1 MKQQYITQEWPGKS
15 KNSSRGSSMTMSPAR
30 GVSRMYFKDTEQY
43 PLLNTEEEQDLGRQI
58 EAGKCLSELT
68 DRYSTENC
76 QGPGAV
82 AILRHILQSIS
93 QKAALFESLENTL
106 GLDKTPSIAVRLRS
120 EVLSR
125 VLDKHLEPAVIN
137 TISQG
142 WGESTAEVDRKLVDL
157 SIECRLIPWHIMG
170 GECDISGV
178 DEMDLTISSPDF
190 TEAIKA
196 RESDVVSHFNWIIKR
211 MKASINRLVLANLRL
226 VISVAMKNQEKG
238 LPLPDLIQEGNLG
251 LIHAVDRWDYRR
263 GYRFSTYATWWIR
276 QGINRAIANQ
286 SRMVRLPVHMVDAL
300 SRLKR
305 EKQRLYQEEGRI
317 PTNEE
322 LAKAI
327 DLPVKKVEELSIMS
341 MREPTSLETPAG
353 DEGQLADFVSDGVTP
368 TPEEET
374 TGIILREK
382 LREVLQVLSE
392 REKKVIELRFGLR
405 NRRTSTLEEIGDQMG
420 VSRERIRQL
429 ERAALEKLRHPNLS
443 GHLREYLW

>member
-1 MKQQYITQEWPGKS
+1 
-15 KNSSRGSSMTMSPAR
+15 
-30 GVSRMYFKDTEQY
+30 
-43 PLLNTEEEQDLGRQI
+43 
-58 EAGKCLSELT
+58 
-68 DRYSTENC
+68 
-76 QGPGAV
+76 
-82 AILRHILQSIS
+82 
-93 QKAALFESLENTL
+93 
-106 GLDKTPSIAVRLRS
+106 
-120 EVLSR
+120 
-125 VLDKHLEPAVIN
+125 
-137 TISQG
+137 
-142 WGESTAEVDRKLVDL
+142 
-157 SIECRLIPWHIMG
+157 MG
-170 GECDISGV
+170 GDCDISRV
-178 DEMDLTISSPDF
+178 DEMDLAISSPEF
-190 TEAIKA
+190 TEAIKS
-196 RESDVVSHFNWIIKR
+196 RESEVVSHFNWIIKR

-317 PTNEE
+317 PTNDE
-322 LAKAI
+322 LARAI

-382 LREVLQVLSE
+382 LREVLKVLSE

>member
-1 MKQQYITQEWPGKS
+1 
-15 KNSSRGSSMTMSPAR
+15 
-30 GVSRMYFKDTEQY
+30 
-43 PLLNTEEEQDLGRQI
+43 
-58 EAGKCLSELT
+58 
-68 DRYSTENC
+68 
-76 QGPGAV
+76 
-82 AILRHILQSIS
+82 
-93 QKAALFESLENTL
+93 
-106 GLDKTPSIAVRLRS
+106 
-120 EVLSR
+120 
-125 VLDKHLEPAVIN
+125 
-137 TISQG
+137 
-142 WGESTAEVDRKLVDL
+142 
-157 SIECRLIPWHIMG
+157 
-170 GECDISGV
+170 
-178 DEMDLTISSPDF
+178 
-190 TEAIKA
+190 
-196 RESDVVSHFNWIIKR
+196 
-211 MKASINRLVLANLRL
+211 
-226 VISVAMKNQEKG
+226 
-238 LPLPDLIQEGNLG
+238 
-251 LIHAVDRWDYRR
+251 VDRWDYRR

-276 QGINRAIANQ
+276 QSINRAIANQ

-327 DLPVKKVEELSIMS
+327 DLPAKKVEELSIMS

-353 DEGQLADFVSDGVTP
+353 DEGHLADFVSDGVTP